1 MLATKLHQDFAR
13 KILKFIELNDN
24 FLISGHMNSDGDAI
38 ASALAVR
45 LLLSKLGKK
54 SALVFHDQQL
64 DQRFNYL
71 AEFNNILSYK
81 KNLDLAQY
89 ISRGKIENAIV
100 LDVPGYNRLGD
111 VAAILPVKDHIIKI
125 DHHPCEDI
133 MGIIDWVDEGAS
145 STTVMVYEVV
155 EVAKQSIDL
164 AMAEAIF
171 TGIVYDTGRF
181 SFSNTTARDLYVCSK
196 MVDIGVKPSDITNR
210 IFFENSFS
218 ALKTIGKGLYSLEN
232 YLDGAVNVIYLAYE
246 DMQNND
252 QNEIE
257 ELANYSVAI
266 RGGKVGLFI
275 REIEKG
281 FHKVSFRSHSNID
294 VNKIAKVFDGGG
306 HARAAGCRIDG
317 KKEEIISRILSEIQ
331 KQM

>member
-1 MLATKLHQDFAR
+1 
-13 KILKFIELNDN
+13 
-24 FLISGHMNSDGDAI
+24 MNSDGDAI
-38 ASALAVR
+38 AAALAIR
-45 LLLSKLGKK
+45 LLLAELGKK
-54 SALVFHDQQL
+54 SVLVFHDQKL

-71 AEFNNILSYK
+71 AGFNHILSYK
-81 KNLDLAQY
+81 KNLNLAQY
-89 ISRGKIENAIV
+89 LSKGKIENAII
-100 LDVPGYNRLGD
+100 LDVPGYDRLGD
-111 VAAILPVKDHIIKI
+111 VAELLPAQDHIIKI

-145 STTVMVYEVV
+145 STTVMVYEIM
-155 EVAKQSIDL
+155 EVSKQNIDL

-171 TGIVYDTGRF
+171 SGIVYDTGRF

-246 DMQNND
+246 DLQNKD

-275 REIEKG
+275 REVEKN

-317 KKEEIISRILSEIQ
+317 NKEEIISRIIAEIQ

>member
-1 MLATKLHQDFAR
+1 MLASKLHQDFAR
-13 KILKFIELNDN
+13 KILRFIESNDN
-24 FLISGHMNSDGDAI
+24 FLISSHMNSDGDAI
-38 ASALAVR
+38 ASALAIR
-45 LLLSKLGKK
+45 LLLSELGKK
-54 SALVFHDQQL
+54 SVLVFHDKKL

-81 KNLDLAQY
+81 ENLNLAQHL
-89 ISRGKIENAIV
+89 SQGKIENAII
-100 LDVPGYNRLGD
+100 LDVPGYDRLGD
-111 VAAILPVKDHIIKI
+111 VAEILPAKNHIIKI
-125 DHHPCEDI
+125 DHHPSEDI

-145 STTVMVYEVV
+145 STTVMIYEVV
-155 EVAKQSIDL
+155 EVSKQHIDL

-232 YLDGAVNVIYLAYE
+232 YLDGAVNVIYLAYK

-275 REIEKG
+275 REVEKN
-281 FHKVSFRSHSNID
+281 FHKVSFRSHSSID